1 MENSPVK
8 WFFLLSLSL
17 MIIFR
22 VVSKLDFM
30 PEIIS
35 GFDSNKILKI
45 VFLGIFVF
53 LTFIIYRKYSKKTE
67 DNSVK

>member
-22 VVSKLDFM
+22 VVSKLDIM

-35 GFDSNKILKI
+35 GFDSNKILKVI
-45 VFLGIFVF
+45 FLGVFIFF
-53 LTFIIYRKYSKKTE
+53 TFIIYRKYSKKKKTM
-67 DNSVK
+67 